1 MLHIIFDYDYTL
13 FDKNN
18 IELSMKLLSLTSK
31 LNTEVSLLTG
41 NDKKNLINIEHFK
54 YIISNQG
61 NYDVRSNKYI
71 QPSLLLS
78 TKDKEIISKFLE
90 NYYDKDI
97 SICSSNNKNRDELYE
112 KLILIPE
119 LSSYKILKTGKTS
132 IEIMK
137 KEVSKLIGYEYIKS
151 LIGDDK
157 TILYI
162 TDIDDIPEL
171 KINKIIISSME
182 WLYDFLIKNF
192 I

>member
-61 NYDVRSNKYI
+61 NYDVRNNKYI

-151 LIGDDK
+151 LVGDDK